1 MRKFLEFCFTKIQL
15 FNFIQVLYLID
26 DYNPFPFVRFCDYNA
41 IVFSQIIQGS
51 PFIFVENIFFPLRN
65 HTCRCDDK
73 TYVSVD
79 ILVCLFVKRLY
90 ISCGHGKIK
99 GILYYSYLGVGTCAS
114 VLSLRFLLVPAFE
127 IRPFVRVPTAKT
139 IYPMKITSA
148 SRK

>member
-1 MRKFLEFCFTKIQL
+1 MITI
-15 FNFIQVLYLID
+15 
-26 DYNPFPFVRFCDYNA
+26 PFPLSGFV
-41 IVFSQIIQGS
+41 IIMQS
-51 PFIFVENIFFPLRN
+51 SFRKSSRALHSSLLRIFFSPLRN
-65 HTCRCDDK
+65 HTCGCDDK

-79 ILVCLFVKRLY
+79 ILVCLFGKGVY
-90 ISCGHGKIK
+90 ISCGHGEIN

-139 IYPMKITSA
+139 IDPLKITSA

>member
-1 MRKFLEFCFTKIQL
+1 MITIS
-15 FNFIQVLYLID
+15 
-26 DYNPFPFVRFCDYNA
+26 FPLSGFVIIMQSY
-41 IVFSQIIQGS
+41 FSQIIQGY
-51 PFIFVENIFFPLRN
+51 PFIFVENIVFPLRN

-79 ILVCLFVKRLY
+79 ILVCLFVKRVY

-99 GILYYSYLGVGTCAS
+99 GILYYSYLRVGTCAS
-114 VLSLRFLLVPAFE
+114 VLSSRFLLVPAFE
-127 IRPFVRVPTAKT
+127 IHPLVRVPTAKT